1 MFHNCLI
8 TLPSVD
14 RDQRQNL
21 AKGGMSNRT
30 PSLSRLTSGF
40 GYVGATFE
48 CTDFA
53 GRPRALSFLVRFGN
67 QFVASHLID
76 TSALE

>member
-1 MFHNCLI
+1 MSDDI
-8 TLPSVD
+8 REYPS
-14 RDQRQNL
+14 
-21 AKGGMSNRT
+21 

-53 GRPRALSFLVRFGN
+53 GRPRALSFLVRFGH
-67 QFVASHLID
+67 QFVTRHLVNAA
-76 TSALE
+76 TLE

>member
-1 MFHNCLI
+1 MLI

-40 GYVGATFE
+40 GYVDGPSNAPILPG
-48 CTDFA
+48 D
-53 GRPRALSFLVRFGN
+53 RAP
-67 QFVASHLID
+67 
-76 TSALE
+76 

>member
-1 MFHNCLI
+1 M
-8 TLPSVD
+8 D
-14 RDQRQNL
+14 RDQRQEL
-21 AKGGMSNRT
+21 AVEVDETT

-53 GRPRALSFLVRFGN
+53 GRPRALSFLVRFGH
-67 QFVASHLID
+67 QFVTRHLVN
-76 TSALE
+76 TATLEQVAN